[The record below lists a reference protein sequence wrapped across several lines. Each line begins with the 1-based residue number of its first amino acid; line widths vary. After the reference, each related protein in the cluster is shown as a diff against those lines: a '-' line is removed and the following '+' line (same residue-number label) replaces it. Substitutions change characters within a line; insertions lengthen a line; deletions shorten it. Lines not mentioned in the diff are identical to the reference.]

1 MAKTKAVEYGD
12 SSIAITC
19 DPQTEYE
26 KDLRLFLALTVL
38 TAVNIQFLKFFLT
51 LLTRQE
57 RATAKKLP

>member
-1 MAKTKAVEYGD
+1 MAKPKQLNTVIQVFLHLKE
-12 SSIAITC
+12 
-19 DPQTEYE
+19 QTEYE

-51 LLTRQE
+51 LLTRRE